1 METIE
6 EKRLKMAN
14 QIIQEYAR
22 EEKDDFFDQ
31 LHAKTQHEEEIMEA
45 GDDAITERMKIHLL
59 EKKGK
64 LFYTIAND
72 FTGYS
77 EFEKEATIDEE
88 SKEPAEQVIS
98 DDLFERTF
106 MKGHKGAITC
116 MEWATDNKSIFTGSK
131 DCSLIKWDLESQ

>member
-98 DDLFERTF
+98 DELFERTF